1 MTGHPVD
8 EAADSRLAAL
18 GVTSPS
24 GWRAAELADNPG
36 LVVVAN
42 PFTTR
47 GQRMWARRCLADYA
61 RNPPNRTNL
70 DGQNSTGWGI

>member
-8 EAADSRLAAL
+8 EAVDSRLATL
-18 GVTSPS
+18 GVTDPS

-42 PFTTR
+42 PFTAR
-47 GQRMWARRCLADYA
+47 GRRLWARRCLADYA

-70 DGQNSTGWGI
+70 DGQKSTGWGI